1 MKALTT
7 SASILVL
14 GALMATQPATAQDM
28 RARLGHV
35 FATNSPVDQASKAF
49 AQCVTDGTNNAIS
62 ITVFPDSQLGGDEA
76 IGRDLSRGG
85 IEFAFLNPGSLTG
98 LDPLLDIHYLPYIV
112 SNNEEADAVFYNPD
126 GILQTTIRDTMAK
139 HGMRALDFFELE
151 FRAVT
156 NSQRAVETLADM
168 NGLRLRV
175 PGSVAIR
182 SFFEEAGSQA
192 VTLPFPELFVALQ
205 QGTVDG
211 QDNGASITY
220 NSRLF
225 EAQKFMTQTNHV
237 YAMGTV
243 TVSEVVW
250 SRLSEEQQGVVT
262 ECANT
267 AATDQ
272 IAANRAAQA
281 EFIAGI
287 AEGGVEVT
295 QLSPEAMAEFVELG
309 RSLWTNLE
317 SAYGAERIQALRAE
331 VGVDGQ

>member
-1 MKALTT
+1 MKALSTTT
-7 SASILVL
+7 SVLVL
-14 GALMATQPATAQDM
+14 AAMLAAQPAAAQDI

-49 AQCVTDGTNNAIS
+49 AQCVTEGTGNAIS
-62 ITVFPDSQLGGDEA
+62 VTVFPDSQLGSDEA

-85 IEFAFLNPGSLTG
+85 VDFAFLNPGSLTG

-112 SNNEEADAVFYNPD
+112 SSNEEADAIFYNPD
-126 GILQTTIRDTMAK
+126 GILQTTIGETLAK
-139 HGMRALDFFELE
+139 HGMRALDYFELE

-156 NSQRAVETLADM
+156 NSQHDVESLADM
-168 NGLRLRV
+168 EGLRLRV

-182 SFFEEAGSQA
+182 SFFDASGAQS

-211 QDNGASITY
+211 QDNGASITF

-225 EAQKFMTQTNHV
+225 EAQKFMTRTNHV
-237 YAMGTV
+237 YAMGTI

-250 SRLSEEQQGVVT
+250 GRLSEDQQAIVT
-262 ECANT
+262 QCANT

-272 IAANRAAQA
+272 IAANRAAQD
-281 EFIAGI
+281 EFLDGI
-287 AEGGVEVT
+287 AAGGVTVT
-295 QLSPEAMAEFVELG
+295 ELSPEAMKEFVDLG
-309 RSLWTNLE
+309 RSLWSELE
-317 SAYGAERIQALRAE
+317 DAYGADRIAALRAE
-331 VGVDGQ
+331 VGADVQ